1 MPSHTKNR
9 MSSFEVLLI
18 SVVWIVLISAPF
30 LFGDAADDPSWRS
43 ISKPFESLIPLAV
56 VFFVNRFLLV
66 PFILFRGGAP
76 NYLRYILSAVA
87 LILVVVTAF
96 ILISK
101 PAQGNFQPSPQ
112 QRQSQQSPHPPPPPQ
127 LGPSSNSS
135 INPPPPGPEQRG
147 PIPLYVNVLIFS
159 ILLVGF
165 DTGLRLSVKLVGS
178 EQEKVKLEKEK
189 METQLT
195 ILKNQVSPHF
205 FMNTLNNIHALV
217 DISAEEA
224 KEAIIRLSGLMGY
237 MLYESQTEKIS
248 VQKEMDFV
256 RSYVELM
263 RIRFT
268 KDVDIEL
275 NIPELLPSVSI
286 PPLLTISLIE
296 NAFKHGISY
305 EDHSYV
311 HISFSFTDKKM
322 YFEIKNPI
330 HAIPVEKQNSGIGI
344 ISSDV
349 HKKLE
354 LKIPLFLFSTY
365 LSALNLLMYTI
376 REQSAYFPLLI

>member
-87 LILVVVTAF
+87 LILVATTAF
-96 ILISK
+96 FLISRQ
-101 PAQGNFQPSPQ
+101 PAPGNFQPSPQ

-205 FMNTLNNIHALV
+205 FMNTLNNIHALI
-217 DISAEEA
+217 DINTTEA
-224 KEAIIRLSGLMGY
+224 KEAVIRLSNMMRYL
-237 MLYESQTEKIS
+237 LYETESGKTS
-248 VQKEMDFV
+248 LSSELEFV
-256 RSYVELM
+256 RSYVDLM
-263 RIRFT
+263 KIRYSEN
-268 KDVDIEL
+268 VIINL
-275 NIPELLPSVSI
+275 NIPERIPKKQI
-286 PPLLTISLIE
+286 PPFLFTSLIE

-305 EDHSYV
+305 KAK
-311 HISFSFTDKKM
+311 SFVIVDIAIDDNRLLLAVKNSIASQG
-322 YFEIKNPI
+322 IKDSP
-330 HAIPVEKQNSGIGI
+330 SGIGI
-344 ISSDV
+344 DNTRKRLDLLYGDKYHLDILNDGTEFNVNLS
-349 HKKLE
+349 
-354 LKIPLFLFSTY
+354 IP
-365 LSALNLLMYTI
+365 I
-376 REQSAYFPLLI
+376 

>member
-205 FMNTLNNIHALV
+205 FMNTLNNIHALI
-217 DISAEEA
+217 DINTTEA
-224 KEAIIRLSGLMGY
+224 KEAVIRLSNMMRYL
-237 MLYESQTEKIS
+237 LYETESGKTS
-248 VQKEMDFV
+248 LSSELEFV
-256 RSYVELM
+256 RSYVDLM
-263 RIRFT
+263 KIRYSEN
-268 KDVDIEL
+268 VIINL
-275 NIPELLPSVSI
+275 NIPERIPEKQI
-286 PPLLTISLIE
+286 PPFLFTSLIE

-305 EDHSYV
+305 KAK
-311 HISFSFTDKKM
+311 SFVIVDIAIDDNRLLLAVKNSIASQG
-322 YFEIKNPI
+322 IKDSP
-330 HAIPVEKQNSGIGI
+330 SGIGI
-344 ISSDV
+344 DNTRKRLDLLYGDKYHLDILNDGTEFNVNLS
-349 HKKLE
+349 
-354 LKIPLFLFSTY
+354 IP
-365 LSALNLLMYTI
+365 I
-376 REQSAYFPLLI
+376 